1 MKGTR
6 KALARVM
13 PSIQVRELDLDDFE
27 GQLTQTVVL
36 SNISWPTFQAMLTD
50 MGNHRATR
58 LTYNQ
63 GVLTFKMPSK
73 LHEILNRLLARIV
86 TTLTEELGLDVVNV
100 GSTTLEREDLEKAA
114 EPDTGF
120 YIQNAPRLAGLDPI
134 IPDRLPPDL
143 VIKVDI
149 TSPSIHRLE
158 IYQTLGIPEV
168 WRYTKQAGLRVY
180 QLRSGQYVE
189 GPNSA
194 AFPQVTASQLNEF
207 LQQRQTHSENQVIQC
222 VRRWI
227 QSQI

>member
-1 MKGTR
+1 
-6 KALARVM
+6 M
-13 PSIQVRELDLDDFE
+13 PSIQLRELDLGNFE
-27 GQLTQTVVL
+27 GLLTQTVVL
-36 SNISWPTFQAMLTD
+36 ANISWPTFQAILTD
-50 MGNHRATR
+50 MGDHRTTR

-120 YIQNAPRLAGLDPI
+120 YIQNALRLAGLDPV

-143 VIKVDI
+143 VIEVDI

-158 IYQTLGIPEV
+158 IYQSLGIPEV
-168 WRYTKQAGLRVY
+168 WRYTKQQGLRVY
-180 QLRSGQYVE
+180 QLQADQYVE
-189 GPNSA
+189 VTSSA
-194 AFPQVTASQLNEF
+194 TFPQVTAVQLNQF
-207 LQQRQTHSENQVIQC
+207 LQQRQTQSVNQVIQS

-227 QSQI
+227 QGQV